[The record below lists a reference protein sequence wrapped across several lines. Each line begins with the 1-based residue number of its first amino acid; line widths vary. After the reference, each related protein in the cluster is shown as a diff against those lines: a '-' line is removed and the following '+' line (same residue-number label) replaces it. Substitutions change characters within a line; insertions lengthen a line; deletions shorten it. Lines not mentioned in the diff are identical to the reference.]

1 MWIKVRSPEIRRNIS
16 IPVPLGLAGA
26 AVSLVPEHV
35 LAQNRAEMPEKMQ
48 YLLTK
53 PFLRQVIKA
62 LRGCLRD
69 CKGLEIV
76 HVESAGGERVS
87 IIL

>member
-1 MWIKVRSPEIRRNIS
+1 MWIKVRSPEMKRNIS
-16 IPVPLGLAGA
+16 IPIPLGLAGA
-26 AVSLVPEHV
+26 AVDLTPEWV
-35 LAQNRAEMPEKMQ
+35 LAQSRAEMPEEMQ

-62 LRGCLRD
+62 LRGSLRD
-69 CKGLEIV
+69 HKGLEIV

-87 IIL
+87 ITL

>member
-1 MWIKVRSPEIRRNIS
+1 MWIKVRTPELRRNIS

-26 AVSLVPEHV
+26 AVSLVPERV
-35 LAQNRAEMPEKMQ
+35 LAQSREAMPEELQ

-53 PFLRQVIKA
+53 PFLRQVMRA
-62 LRGCLRD
+62 LKESIRD

-76 HVESAGGERVS
+76 HVESAGGEVVS
-87 IIL
+87 ITL